1 MISLLSGDNT
11 FEAERAVQALV
22 SQFSGVAERV
32 DGSTLELRQLP
43 DLLMGVTLF
52 ADKRLVIIKNLSE
65 NKDVWANFGDW
76 LPRISD
82 DIDVV
87 LVEVKPDKRTVTYKD
102 LKKQA
107 TVTEFAQWTDRDVAK
122 AEKWVLDEAKRQR
135 VSLDT
140 KCAQV
145 LVRRVGSDQWQ
156 LFYALEKLALV
167 DRVTVEVIEALI
179 DANPAE
185 NVFNLFD
192 AALRGDGAKVT
203 AMVRGLEVSEDP
215 YRLFAL
221 LSGQAFQLAAVVT
234 SGQSDDVAKDFGIH
248 PYGVSKLESSARQ
261 LGRGGAKKIIRAF
274 AEADDDMKLS
284 RADPWLLIER
294 ALMKVASL

>member
-1 MISLLSGDNT
+1 MITLMMGDNT
-11 FEAERAVQALV
+11 FEVEQAVRALA
-22 SQFSGVAERV
+22 SQFDGVAERV
-32 DGSTLELRQLP
+32 DGSTLELKQLP

-65 NKDVWANFGDW
+65 NKDVWVNFNDW

-87 LVEVKPDKRTVTYKD
+87 FVEAKPDKRTVTYKE

-107 TVTEFAQWTDRDVAK
+107 TVAEFAQWTDRDIAK
-122 AEKWVLDEAKRQR
+122 AEKWVIDEAKRQKA
-135 VSLDT
+135 VLDT
-140 KCAQV
+140 RCAQV
-145 LVRRVGSDQWQ
+145 LVRRVGPDQWQ
-156 LFYALEKLALV
+156 LFHALEILALA
-167 DRVTVEVIEALI
+167 DEVTVEVIEALI

-192 AALRGDGAKVT
+192 AALRGNGAKVT

-234 SGQSDDVAKDFGIH
+234 SGQTDDVAKDFGIH
-248 PYGVSKLESSARQ
+248 PYGVSKLESSARR
-261 LGRGGAKKIIRAF
+261 LGRSGAKKIIRAF

-284 RADPWLLIER
+284 RADPWLLVER